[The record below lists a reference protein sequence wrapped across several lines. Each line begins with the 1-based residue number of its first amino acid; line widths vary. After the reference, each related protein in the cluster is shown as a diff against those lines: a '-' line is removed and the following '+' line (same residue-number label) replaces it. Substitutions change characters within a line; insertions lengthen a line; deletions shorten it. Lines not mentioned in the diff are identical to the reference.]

1 MKPTV
6 ATAGAA
12 CLLACLIALGCRTRD
27 TLVYPG
33 VSLKIAML
41 TPAAGSTISRSIDHV
56 PVRATI
62 TYITPRDGGG
72 LLIVNVLD
80 KDNLVDSL
88 GTSERSYEL
97 PAGAT
102 GTVEYSD
109 TIVVTPSVRT
119 VRLSAFLWPH
129 PRQSCTRE
137 PQGAVMRRTSR
148 GIPTALVHL
157 AYQARC
163 PQPAVANREPR
174 GDYRRG
180 GKPTRGVAEAAPE

>member
-1 MKPTV
+1 MQQTHGQNGASLLILVLSGPGSHGMGRLRGVKPTV

-12 CLLACLIALGCRTRD
+12 CLLTCLIALGCRTRD

-41 TPAAGSTISRSIDHV
+41 TPAAGSTISRSIDRV

-80 KDNLVDSL
+80 KDNLVDGL

-119 VRLSAFLWPH
+119 VRLSAFLL
-129 PRQSCTRE
+129 
-137 PQGAVMRRTSR
+137 R
-148 GIPTALVHL
+148 GHIPGNPVH
-157 AYQARC
+157 
-163 PQPAVANREPR
+163 ANLKVR
-174 GDYRRG
+174 
-180 GKPTRGVAEAAPE
+180 